1 MAFYNPN
8 RVDFNPSNGIIGA
21 VGKVGDALWDIYKTN
36 VEKNQNQARLDEAA
50 RHNEAVEKHA
60 ADNLAATNAWRQTEK
75 ENADRAHQFSVDKFN
90 AENDFKN
97 RQLNEQIKLRQ
108 EQNTF
113 NQFYKN
119 QLLAQKQDEIKAKQ
133 QEINEANGGLSPFEY
148 FNNNKD
154 NKQFMAIFGGLDENT
169 GQIDLNKAG
178 QNFANYVNTNRTWG
192 KNITDK
198 LNKDDGFDK
207 EMSQIL
213 EGANKLNTAGQN
225 FRAYGNE
232 LDNYDGLIDRVSDW
246 WQEMRGKD
254 NGSQSARDLT
264 QMLTN
269 AGVQLAKMGRA
280 DREIQDLSKELGV
293 SLNGTFFDNDT
304 ALKARRLSERIF
316 DTTIGDLTNK
326 KEATKDLYQR
336 YVINQK
342 IKTLNSQKNEIMDAI
357 YKPDN
362 EGKGDDKINW
372 QGAKNFDNTATKP
385 STNSRPPL
393 DKFNF

>member
-8 RVDFNPSNGIIGA
+8 RVDFNPNNGIIGA

-36 VEKNQNQARLDEAA
+36 VEKNRNQARLDETA
-50 RHNEAVEKHA
+50 RHNESVEKHA

-75 ENADRAHQFSVDKFN
+75 ENADRAYQFSIDRFN
-90 AENDFKN
+90 AETDLKN
-97 RQLNEQIKLRQ
+97 RQLNEEIARQ
-108 EQNTF
+108 KEQNAF
-113 NQFYKN
+113 NNEYKN
-119 QLLAQKQDEIKAKQ
+119 VLLDLKRGEITRKQ

-154 NKQFMAIFGGLDENT
+154 NKQFMAMFGGLDENT

-178 QNFANYVNTNRTWG
+178 QNFANYINTNRMWG

-207 EMSQIL
+207 EMTQIL
-213 EGANKLNTAGQN
+213 DGANKLNAVGQK
-225 FRAYGNE
+225 FRTYGKE
-232 LDNYDGLIDRVSDW
+232 LDNYDGLIDRVGDW
-246 WQEMRGKD
+246 WQEKSGKD

-293 SLNGTFFDNDT
+293 SLNGVIFDNDT

-316 DTTIGDLTNK
+316 DTTIGDLANK
-326 KEATKDLYQR
+326 KEATKDPYQR
-336 YVINQK
+336 YIINEK
-342 IKTLNSQKNEIMDAI
+342 IKNLTEQKSQIMDAI
-357 YKPDN
+357 YKPSGESN
-362 EGKGDDKINW
+362 QNFNW
-372 QGAKNFDNTATKP
+372 QSVNGFDGTATTPKKD
-385 STNSRPPL
+385 NRPPL
-393 DKFNF
+393 DKFFN

>member
-1 MAFYNPN
+1 MAYYNPQ
-8 RVDFNPSNGIIGA
+8 RVDFRPDSGVIGA
-21 VGKVGDALWDIYKTN
+21 SGALGGALWDIYKTN
-36 VEKNQNQARLDEAA
+36 VSKNQAMANLGETK
-50 RHNEAVEKHA
+50 RHNEAVENNA
-60 ADNLAATNAWRQTEK
+60 AEQLASNNAWRQVQK
-75 ENADRAHQFSVDKFN
+75 DNADREYQFNLDKFN
-90 AENDFKN
+90 ADSEFKN

-108 EQNTF
+108 EQNAF
-113 NQFYKN
+113 NNAYKN
-119 QLLAQKQDEIKAKQ
+119 ALLAQKQDEIKAKQ
-133 QEINEANGGLSPFEY
+133 QEINEANGGLSPLEY

-169 GQIDLNKAG
+169 GQVDLNKAMR
-178 QNFANYVNTNRTWG
+178 NFANYVNTNKTWG

-225 FRAYGNE
+225 FKSYGKE
-232 LDNYDGLIDRVSDW
+232 LDNFDGLIDRVGDW

-293 SLNGTFFDNDT
+293 SLNGVFFDNDT

-326 KEATKDLYQR
+326 KEATKDPYQR

-357 YKPDN
+357 YKPSD
-362 EGKGDDKINW
+362 KGESKISW
-372 QGAKNFDNTATKP
+372 QGVNKLENTATKP
-385 STNSRPPL
+385 NTNSRPPL
-393 DKFNF
+393 DNFNF